1 MQLAIYLDVRQRTCV
16 NLKVDGVLQ
25 RTGSFDHFGLNID
38 IALGNTIHTKQWNV
52 CQGDLFSGL
61 TASDGPENLVTR
73 ACGAPIGAVEIVLI
87 GFT

>member
-38 IALGNTIHTKQWNV
+38 SALGNTIHTKQWNV
-52 CQGDLFSGL
+52 CQGICFPAL
-61 TASDGPENLVTR
+61 PLVMDRKTSLR
-73 ACGAPIGAVEIVLI
+73 ELAVHRLVQLKLC
-87 GFT
+87 